1 MTSPP
6 GSRQN
11 RQQSSRSRPR
21 NHQPTSP
28 LFLQQAFR
36 QYRNHD
42 ERLEVDRFALHELP
56 NTSAARSP
64 GFSTWREPQAD
75 ETVSG
80 NGNNRAQAPGDD
92 MTHSKDQRA
101 DEGGKDKDSGSVS
114 QRKSF
119 ETPAKLKMVIR

>member
-1 MTSPP
+1 MPNSTDDLSQAGRTDNNPRPKSIDSPYTSAI
-6 GSRQN
+6 RQALFPAN
-11 RQQSSRSRPR
+11 KRPIT
-21 NHQPTSP
+21 Q
-28 LFLQQAFR
+28 FR
-36 QYRNHD
+36 
-42 ERLEVDRFALHELP
+42 LP
-56 NTSAARSP
+56 NTSAARPP

-75 ETVSG
+75 ETVGG